1 MNNYIPYKLLKKTL
15 KVWFWLLLT
24 WEAKL
29 PFKKTLWNFNMLCV
43 FSVTKLCPIYW
54 NPMDCSLP
62 GSVHGISQARI
73 LEWVAISSSRG
84 SSRPRDQTCVSWV
97 SCIGRWVRYHLSH
110 LGSPVQLQWL
120 ILSFHFSSDCKGSS
134 WALLKGQWTSHWPD
148 WISLQALTWNGFW
161 DMGWN
166 KLRPPLQILVFNFVK
181 GKAGQ
186 C

>member
-1 MNNYIPYKLLKKTL
+1 MCSPSLSCVQFIETL
-15 KVWFWLLLT
+15 WTVACQALSTGFPRQEYWSGLPFLLLGD
-24 WEAKL
+24 L
-29 PFKKTLWNFNMLCV
+29 P
-43 FSVTKLCPIYW
+43 
-54 NPMDCSLP
+54 DP
-62 GSVHGISQARI
+62 GIK
-73 LEWVAISSSRG
+73 
-84 SSRPRDQTCVSWV
+84 TCVSWV